1 MVPVG
6 RPERSQAWADRPG
19 NCSRRRTE
27 ALCTPEKANTD
38 IYIYIYIYCVQICI
52 SYVMYILHVRYS
64 NC

>member
-38 IYIYIYIYCVQICI
+38 IYIYIYIVYR
-52 SYVMYILHVRYS
+52 YVYHM
-64 NC
+64 